1 MLAPH
6 RLWSAF
12 CCLPITALLATAAC
26 GYHVVGSVQNLPGG
40 IRSIGI
46 PTFTNATREFKLEQQ
61 ITAAVLR
68 EFTLRTRVPVNS
80 SASGVDAVLNGE
92 IRDINASPVT
102 FGTDAFGSAFL
113 VSVRMSVK
121 LVRVKDGS
129 VIWENPEFTFRARY
143 VLNSKVTQFF
153 SEENAAV
160 ERLAREFA
168 ASLASTILTR

>member
-1 MLAPH
+1 MIPSYWL
-6 RLWSAF
+6 RRT
-12 CCLPITALLATAAC
+12 CRCLQVAVLLTTSAC
-26 GYHVVGSVQNLPGG
+26 GYHVAGAVQNLPGG

-46 PTFTNATREFKLEQQ
+46 PTFTNSTREFRLEQQ
-61 ITAAVLR
+61 ITAAVLK
-68 EFTLRTRVPVNS
+68 EFATRTRVPVNS
-80 SASGVDAVLNGE
+80 SATGVDAVLKGE
-92 IRDINASPVT
+92 ILDINSSPVT

-121 LVRVKDGS
+121 LVRSRDGS
-129 VIWENPEFTFRARY
+129 VIWENPDYTFRARY
-143 VLNSKVTQFF
+143 VLNSKVTEFF